1 MESSGDKQP
10 SSQYLHGTNPEEQR
24 RLSLLNDIL
33 NESSLREL
41 NLRGGERI
49 LDVGCGLAQFT
60 RAMARAAGQGGRVVG
75 VEREAEQ
82 LAEARR
88 QAAASGEAHLI
99 ELRAGD
105 ALALPLKDD
114 EWGTFDVAHTRF
126 LLEHVPD
133 PTAVVR
139 QMVRAVRPGGRVILE
154 DDNHDVMRL
163 WPEPTGAP
171 ALWQAYTRTYE
182 QLGNDPYVGHKLVSL
197 LHEAGAA
204 PVRNTW
210 IFFGSCGTDPHFH
223 LYVENIIG
231 LFNGAR
237 ELILGAGLLDPLSFD
252 SAIKALREWMHR
264 PDAAIWFA
272 IAWAEGRKEK

>member
-1 MESSGDKQP
+1 MKAPVENTP
-10 SSQYLHGTNPEEQR
+10 ASQYLHGTDPEEQR

-41 NLRGGERI
+41 NLRGGESI

-60 RAMARAAGQGGRVVG
+60 RAMARAAGQGARILG
-75 VEREAEQ
+75 VEREAQQ

-88 QAAASGEAHLI
+88 QAAASGEEHLI
-99 ELRAGD
+99 ELREGD
-105 ALALPLKDD
+105 ALALPLKDE
-114 EWGTFDVAHTRF
+114 EWGTFDLAHTRF

-133 PTAVVR
+133 PLAVVR

-163 WPEPTGAP
+163 WPEPPGAM
-171 ALWQAYTRTYE
+171 ALWNAYVRTYDR
-182 QLGNDPYVGHKLVSL
+182 LGNDPYVGHRLVSL
-197 LHEAGAA
+197 LYEARAT

-210 IFFGSCGTDPHFH
+210 IFFGSCGTHPHFH
-223 LYVENIIG
+223 LYVENMIG
-231 LFNGAR
+231 LFEGAR
-237 ELILGAGLLDPLSFD
+237 ELMLGAGFLDPANFD
-252 SAIKALREWMHR
+252 DGIRALREWKNR
-264 PDAAIWFA
+264 PDAAMWFA

>member
-1 MESSGDKQP
+1 MESPDEKLR
-10 SSQYLHGTNPEEQR
+10 SSQYLHGTDPEEQR

-41 NLRGGERI
+41 NLRGGESI
-49 LDVGCGLAQFT
+49 LDVGCGLAQFA
-60 RAMARAAGQGGRVVG
+60 RAMARAAGRGARVVG

-82 LAEARR
+82 LEEARR
-88 QAAASGEAHLI
+88 QAAASGEEHLV
-99 ELRAGD
+99 ELREGD
-105 ALALPLKDD
+105 ALALPLKDE
-114 EWGTFDVAHTRF
+114 EWGTFDLAHTRF

-133 PTAVVR
+133 PLAVVR

-154 DDNHDVMRL
+154 DDNHDVMHM
-163 WPEPTGAP
+163 WPEPPGAM

-197 LHEAGAA
+197 LYEAGTV

-210 IFFGSCGTDPHFH
+210 IFFGSCGTHPHFH

-231 LFNGAR
+231 VFEGAR
-237 ELILGAGLLDPLSFD
+237 ELMLSAGLLDAASYD
-252 SAIKALREWMHR
+252 DGIRALREWANR

>member
-1 MESSGDKQP
+1 MKSIDENRRSP
-10 SSQYLHGTNPEEQR
+10 QYLHGTDPEEQR

-41 NLRGGERI
+41 NLRGGESI

-60 RAMARAAGQGGRVVG
+60 RAMARTAGRGARVLG

-88 QAAASGEAHLI
+88 QAVASGEEHLV
-99 ELRAGD
+99 ELREGN
-105 ALALPLKDD
+105 ALALPLKEK

-126 LLEHVPD
+126 LLEHVSD
-133 PTAVVR
+133 PLAVVR

-154 DDNHDVMRL
+154 DDNHNVMHF
-163 WPEPTGAP
+163 WPEPPGAM
-171 ALWQAYTRTYE
+171 ALWQAYTHTYE

-197 LHEAGAA
+197 LYEAGAV

-210 IFFGSCGTDPHFH
+210 IFFGSCGTHTHFH
-223 LYVENIIG
+223 LYVENLIG
-231 LFNGAR
+231 LFEGAR
-237 ELILGAGLLDPLSFD
+237 ELILSTGALDSNSFD
-252 SAIKALREWMHR
+252 DTIAALRQWMHR

-272 IAWAEGRKEK
+272 IAWAEGQKEK

>member
-1 MESSGDKQP
+1 MKSLDENQR
-10 SSQYLHGTNPEEQR
+10 SSQYLHGTDPEEQR

-41 NLRGGERI
+41 NLRGGESI

-60 RAMARAAGQGGRVVG
+60 RAMARAAGLGARVVG

-88 QAAASGEAHLI
+88 QAARFGEEHLI
-99 ELRAGD
+99 ELREGD
-105 ALALPLKDD
+105 ALALPLKSE

-133 PTAVVR
+133 PLAVVR
-139 QMVRAVRPGGRVILE
+139 QMAGAVRPGGRVILE
-154 DDNHDVMRL
+154 DDNHDVMRF
-163 WPEPTGAP
+163 WPEPSGAT

-182 QLGNDPYVGHKLVSL
+182 QLGNDPYVGYKLVSL
-197 LHEAGAA
+197 LHEAGTV
-204 PVRNTW
+204 PIRNTLV
-210 IFFGSCGTDPHFH
+210 FFGSCATNPHFN

-231 LFNGAR
+231 VFEGAR
-237 ELILGAGLLDPLSFD
+237 ELILGASSLDKASFD
-252 SAIKALREWMHR
+252 DAIRALRQWANR
-264 PDAAIWFA
+264 PDAAIWYA
-272 IAWAEGRKEK
+272 IGWAEGRKEK